1 MSELQTVYE
10 AIGGE
15 KALRQLVNI
24 FYDNVANN
32 STLRPLFPDDF
43 TEVREQQYWF
53 LTQFF
58 GGPPLYLQNRG
69 QPKLRMRHMAFRI
82 TPTHAKAWLECMHDA
97 LTRTIES
104 ESLRNFMFERLTLTA
119 YHMVNSPDDPVGS
132 GDDTDVPEEKTTSR
146 HLTLRGEPD
155 TR

>member
-32 STLRPLFPDDF
+32 ATLRPLFPDDF

-58 GGPPLYLQNRG
+58 GGPPLYLQHRG
-69 QPKLRMRHMAFRI
+69 QPKLRMRHQKFRI

-97 LTRTIES
+97 LSRTIES
-104 ESLRNFMFERLTLTA
+104 EELRNFMFERLTLTA
-119 YHMVNSPDDPVGS
+119 HHMVNTPDDPV
-132 GDDTDVPEEKTTSR
+132 DTDNPTTVSDEPSTSR
-146 HLTLRGEPD
+146 HLTLRGGPGAG
-155 TR
+155 